1 MGEPTFDTGI
11 LTLGEAARVIR
22 CSKAHLL
29 NIIHGRVANVPP
41 FPSLRVGRRLL
52 VRRESLERWLAAVES
67 PAGGAA

>member
-1 MGEPTFDTGI
+1 MEQV
-11 LTLGEAARVIR
+11 LTLGEAAQVIR

-67 PAGGAA
+67 PPEAVA